1 MSGAHIQQRLEDKG
15 TPPEIFKP
23 DTWVPSGLKEASYAL
38 RVANDQLMIDGTFY
52 ELGNPFPRTYIEISP
67 GRIAVL
73 STVEELLMPNN
84 LVGKIGIRL
93 EYALKGLTG
102 LMGIQ
107 VDPCYGQERSGERLY
122 IRVANLGNEPIKI
135 LPCAPVFTFELH
147 QLTEAV
153 DCSKWPK
160 DSTWE
165 VLKRGLKDQDD
176 ASWSYATRINE
187 VADERGREH
196 QRSFEIEIG
205 RIRDYIQPVVMF
217 GIFLIAITILSV
229 SVTAILNLRDAPP
242 AITVPAW
249 VKDWGWIV
257 LLATLS
263 GATGTT
269 AAVAGLTCWQLVK
282 VIWDK
287 PAKSRRGGTSS

>member
-1 MSGAHIQQRLEDKG
+1 M
-15 TPPEIFKP
+15 
-23 DTWVPSGLKEASYAL
+23 
-38 RVANDQLMIDGTFY
+38 
-52 ELGNPFPRTYIEISP
+52 
-67 GRIAVL
+67 
-73 STVEELLMPNN
+73 
-84 LVGKIGIRL
+84 
-93 EYALKGLTG
+93 
-102 LMGIQ
+102 
-107 VDPCYGQERSGERLY
+107 
-122 IRVANLGNEPIKI
+122 
-135 LPCAPVFTFELH
+135 FTFELH

-187 VADERGREH
+187 VADEREREH

-257 LLATLS
+257 VISHLERCYWNHRRGCWVNLLAIGKSYLGQASQKSAWRNFFIAGT
-263 GATGTT
+263 ATG
-269 AAVAGLTCWQLVK
+269 AA
-282 VIWDK
+282 
-287 PAKSRRGGTSS
+287 